1 MSRAIRNARAREMQG
16 QRAGFVTRCLACAVD
31 VGVVFVLYTAVL
43 FGYAVIRFLV
53 TSKPLQLPSPDTWI
67 RIVLVAGVAIAYLV
81 TSWTS
86 TGRTIGAQVF
96 GLCVVTEHGEL
107 ISTGR
112 AIGRALLCVTI
123 GGPSL
128 VWVLVS
134 RKNAAIHDLLCHTD
148 VVYDW
153 RGRVLIAA
161 DAADSAAPSAS

>member
-96 GLCVVTEHGEL
+96 GLCVVTERGEL

-134 RKNAAIHDLLCHTD
+134 RKNAAIHDLLCHTA

>member
-16 QRAGFVTRCLACAVD
+16 QRAGFVTRLLGVALDVAVA
-31 VGVVFVLYTAVL
+31 FVLYTAVL
-43 FGYAVIRFLV
+43 FGFALIRFLV

-67 RIVLVAGVAIAYLV
+67 RIVLIVGVAVAYLV
-81 TSWTS
+81 TSWAS
-86 TGRTIGAQVF
+86 TGRTVGAQVL
-96 GLCVVTEHGEL
+96 GLCVVTERGEL

-112 AIGRALLCVTI
+112 AIVRALLCVTI
-123 GGPSL
+123 GGPGL

-134 RKNAAIHDLLCHTD
+134 RKNAAIYDLLCHTA

-161 DAADSAAPSAS
+161 DTADSAAPSAS